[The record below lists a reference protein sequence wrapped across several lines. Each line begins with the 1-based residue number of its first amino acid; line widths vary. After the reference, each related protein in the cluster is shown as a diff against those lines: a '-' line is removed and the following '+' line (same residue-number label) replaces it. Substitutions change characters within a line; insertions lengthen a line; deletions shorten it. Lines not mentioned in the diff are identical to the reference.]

1 MARGNG
7 GSKTY
12 LDDTDYQAF
21 LRILSEVK
29 ARKPFRLYAYCLMP
43 NHFHLLLEV
52 DKFSISAIMHRLLTR
67 YRKYFN
73 IRRRRFG
80 HVFQSRFKAILCDKD
95 TYLLEL
101 LRYIHLNPVRA
112 RLVSGPELWPWSGFA
127 DYLAERPQAL
137 TDTEFPLSRFH
148 TDKDRARWLYR
159 RFVDDGIGMGHQEDY
174 YPPASLPVLRD
185 EVFQGEFLERA
196 QSMRP
201 KDPLVRKKTLL
212 ELGQELS
219 AESGVPLETLA
230 GGSRRRDLVSLKRRL
245 VLSAIDHG
253 IRPSDIA
260 AFLHCTPSAVSQVL
274 LVAGR

>member
-7 GSKTY
+7 GARTY
-12 LDDTDYQAF
+12 LDDADYQAF

-43 NHFHLLLEV
+43 NHFHLLIEV
-52 DKFSISAIMHRLLTR
+52 EKFAISTIMHRLLTR
-67 YRKYFN
+67 YCKYFN

-95 TYLLEL
+95 AYLLEL

-112 RLVSGPELWPWSGFA
+112 RLVAGPELWPWSGFA
-127 DYLAERPQAL
+127 DYLADRPEAL
-137 TDTEFPLSRFH
+137 TDTAFPLSRFH
-148 TDKDRARWLYR
+148 ENKDRARWLYR
-159 RFVDDGIGMGHQEDY
+159 SFVDDGIGIGHQEDY
-174 YPPASLPVLRD
+174 YPPTSLPVLGN
-185 EVFQGEFLERA
+185 EVLQGEFLERT
-196 QSMRP
+196 QGVRP
-201 KDPLVRKKTLL
+201 RETPERKKTLL

-230 GGSRRRDLVSLKRRL
+230 GGSRRRDIVSLKRRF

-274 LVAGR
+274 TLVGR